1 MAVSECIPL
10 RGGRPA
16 PAACLHAN
24 YFSQRRRKGSQ
35 RSLGAV
41 NTTRHPLRLTLT
53 RRPFRPSAAPT
64 ALCLTLA
71 GLAVLGGCAAPTAP
85 STPATPAA
93 PPPAATPPSPAP
105 SAADQ
110 QRRGE
115 FDKALDSWHGA
126 TVQELLRKMGK
137 PEAITRRADGSF
149 DYRYSKS
156 TRAGTDG
163 RPAFSCTVRYLVDA
177 PARQVIGHTIEGC

>member
-1 MAVSECIPL
+1 MNTTYPRSLLLPTPVRRPL
-10 RGGRPA
+10 RWPVSRALLCVPLVGAAVLAGCASTVPPA
-16 PAACLHAN
+16 P
-24 YFSQRRRKGSQ
+24 
-35 RSLGAV
+35 
-41 NTTRHPLRLTLT
+41 T
-53 RRPFRPSAAPT
+53 
-64 ALCLTLA
+64 
-71 GLAVLGGCAAPTAP
+71 P
-85 STPATPAA
+85 STPPAAA
-93 PPPAATPPSPAP
+93 PPLTAAP

-137 PEAITRRADGSF
+137 PEAITRRADGTY

-156 TRAGTDG
+156 TRAGPEG

-177 PARQVIGHTIEGC
+177 PARQVIGHSIEGC

>member
-1 MAVSECIPL
+1 VTL
-10 RGGRPA
+10 VG
-16 PAACLHAN
+16 AAA
-24 YFSQRRRKGSQ
+24 
-35 RSLGAV
+35 
-41 NTTRHPLRLTLT
+41 
-53 RRPFRPSAAPT
+53 
-64 ALCLTLA
+64 
-71 GLAVLGGCAAPTAP
+71 LGGCASTALPTP
-85 STPATPAA
+85 STPPAAA
-93 PPPAATPPSPAP
+93 PPPPAAP

-137 PEAITRRADGSF
+137 PEAITRRADGSY

-156 TRAGTDG
+156 TRGGPDG

-177 PARQVIGHTIEGC
+177 PGRQVIGHSIEGC

>member
-1 MAVSECIPL
+1 MAVCECIPL
-10 RGGRPA
+10 RGGRAA
-16 PAACLHAN
+16 PAACLHEN
-24 YFSQRRRKGSQ
+24 YFSQPCRNGSQ

-41 NTTRHPLRLTLT
+41 NTTCHPLRLTLT
-53 RRPFRPSAAPT
+53 RRLFRPSAGPT
-64 ALCLTLA
+64 ALSLTLA

-85 STPATPAA
+85 STPSA

-156 TRAGTDG
+156 TRAGADG